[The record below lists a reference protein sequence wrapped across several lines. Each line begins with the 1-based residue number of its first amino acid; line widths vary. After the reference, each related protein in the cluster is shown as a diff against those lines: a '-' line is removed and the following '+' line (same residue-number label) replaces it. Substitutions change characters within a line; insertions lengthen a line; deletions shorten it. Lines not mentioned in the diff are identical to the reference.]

1 MGMTGRT
8 FASALAL
15 AAAPLAAEPAADC
28 ADPVTQSAMNMC
40 SFEEY
45 RAADAQ
51 LNAAWKRAR
60 DLAKS
65 IDRRSEQARAAE
77 DHFARLLDAQRK
89 WLAYRDAHCLAVAG
103 ERTPESGTIWPLVQ
117 NNCMEELTL
126 ARTKLLRQY
135 ADQPN

>member
-1 MGMTGRT
+1 
-8 FASALAL
+8 
-15 AAAPLAAEPAADC
+15 
-28 ADPVTQSAMNMC
+28 MC
-40 SFEEY
+40 SFEDY

-65 IDRRSEQARAAE
+65 IDRRSAEAGAAK

>member
-1 MGMTGRT
+1 MTGRT

-28 ADPVTQSAMNMC
+28 TDPVTQSAMNMC
-40 SFEEY
+40 SFEDY

-65 IDRRSEQARAAE
+65 IDRRSAEANAAE
-77 DHFARLLDAQRK
+77 DRFARLLDAQRK
-89 WLAYRDAHCLAVAG
+89 WLAYRDAHCLAVVG
-103 ERTPESGTIWPLVQ
+103 ERTPDSGTIWPLAQ
-117 NNCMEELTL
+117 NTCMTQLTL
-126 ARTKLLRQY
+126 ARTQLLRQY